1 LLNVIKSM
9 YSKLKAC
16 VRLDSNYSDI
26 FTCNV
31 GHMQVGSVSPLLYSL
46 YVNDIEVELINQGCQ
61 SYELKKIEL
70 IFINVC

>member
-1 LLNVIKSM
+1 MNVIMSM

-31 GHMQVGSVSPLLYSL
+31 GLVQGDSLQPFLYSL

-70 IFINVC
+70 ICINVC